1 MKDVLLFRKHFNFIT
16 VLFNGFMEKRILLNL
31 KATYTITFL
40 SFLAVLVYINMC
52 ITDNHLFFFLQNVK
66 WSDS

>member
-16 VLFNGFMEKRILLNL
+16 VLFNGFMDIFFLLNL
-31 KATYTITFL
+31 KTTYTITFL
-40 SFLAVLVYINMC
+40 SFLAVLVYINTC
-52 ITDNHLFFFLQNVK
+52 ITDNHLVFSLQNVK